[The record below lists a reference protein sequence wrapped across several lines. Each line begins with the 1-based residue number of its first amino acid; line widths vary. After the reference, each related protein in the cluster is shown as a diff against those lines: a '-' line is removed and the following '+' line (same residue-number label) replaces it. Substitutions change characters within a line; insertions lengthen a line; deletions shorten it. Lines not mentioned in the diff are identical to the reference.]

1 MADSHAFS
9 VKARSCTSAELVRNE
24 NPGFLVQKSTRVSR
38 GQVQCLSL
46 SRGLLGTGL
55 GAQPPSAL
63 PGLLRLCRGAG
74 RVSAGLWG
82 DCARVTELS
91 QNLGPPSTRPT
102 PVGGGSSLRP
112 CGSGH

>member
-1 MADSHAFS
+1 M
-9 VKARSCTSAELVRNE
+9 
-24 NPGFLVQKSTRVSR
+24 
-38 GQVQCLSL
+38 QCLSL

-63 PGLLRLCRGAG
+63 TRLLRLCRGAG

-91 QNLGPPSTRPT
+91 ESGASFYRPT
-102 PVGGGSSLRP
+102 PVGGGQLPAALGFRALETARAT
-112 CGSGH
+112 